1 MKRFLLIILLFNF
14 NILGSK
20 AETFFID
27 VDYLINNSNKGKI
40 IVEKLKSVNTSNI
53 EVFKKKEKEL
63 ETLENEISSTKNV
76 ISDEELNNKIKNLK
90 KEISSYRLSKEKK
103 TNEFNIMRNN
113 ELKVF
118 FNEIRPFIEEY
129 MKENS
134 INLILDKKNIFIA
147 DSNYD
152 ITIELIN
159 YLNSKTE

>member
-14 NILGSK
+14 NILSTK
-20 AETFFID
+20 AETFFLD

-40 IVEKLKSVNTSNI
+40 IVEKLKSINIKNI
-53 EVFKKKEKEL
+53 EELKKKEQEL
-63 ETLENEISSTKNV
+63 ETLENEISSTKNI

-90 KEISSYRLSKEKK
+90 KEISSYRISKEKK
-103 TNEFNIMRNN
+103 TNEFNVMRNK
-113 ELKVF
+113 ELNVF

-152 ITIELIN
+152 ITIELTN